1 MVGDAA
7 FERAARAAVRN
18 GTHVH
23 AEILASG
30 VVSTAAY
37 VRSLAVLLDAP
48 CLMHIDR
55 LAEVPARD
63 GGAPAVVHAVAGG
76 ASLVVVDATSD
87 PPGIVAARV
96 EAVRISGQAIALA
109 PRAAIMAALEAAGS
123 AAAIDTAVHGLK
135 RTAPESSAAGP
146 WRPWQYVL
154 PALVVGLVGGGA
166 FVLPA
171 ATAAVASGVIAVPF
185 LAVTVLRLLAL
196 REVLRRAPRGPAP
209 RRSSLPPPALPSYSV
224 LVPLFREAGVIPD
237 LVRALDA
244 LDYPRTKLEVLLLIE
259 SIDLETQAALLA
271 LQLPP
276 HFRIVHVPDCFPR
289 TKPKALNYALA
300 FARGDLVVVYDAE
313 DRPQPSQLRLAAD
326 LFARAPTDV
335 ACLQARL
342 NIYNPGESWFA
353 RQFTIEYSAL
363 FDAVLPALASLRLP
377 IPLGGTSNHFRRAAL
392 LDLQGWDPFNVTEDA
407 DLGIRLARSGTRTLV
422 LASTTWEE
430 APVAFPV
437 WLRQRTRWIKG
448 WMQTLLVHT
457 REPSALRRD
466 LGLLGALGVYA
477 VLGGL
482 IFSALAQPWFLML
495 VAYQIASGEFFAPP
509 ETLWSTFMISI
520 CWANLT
526 IGYLVSM
533 VVGFLSTWRRGRKR
547 LALEALMMPA
557 YWLLI
562 SFAAHRALYQ
572 LVREPYLWEKT
583 PHGVSRR
590 KGRTRRPVAA

>member
-1 MVGDAA
+1 
-7 FERAARAAVRN
+7 
-18 GTHVH
+18 
-23 AEILASG
+23 
-30 VVSTAAY
+30 
-37 VRSLAVLLDAP
+37 
-48 CLMHIDR
+48 
-55 LAEVPARD
+55 
-63 GGAPAVVHAVAGG
+63 
-76 ASLVVVDATSD
+76 
-87 PPGIVAARV
+87 
-96 EAVRISGQAIALA
+96 
-109 PRAAIMAALEAAGS
+109 
-123 AAAIDTAVHGLK
+123 
-135 RTAPESSAAGP
+135 
-146 WRPWQYVL
+146 
-154 PALVVGLVGGGA
+154 
-166 FVLPA
+166 
-171 ATAAVASGVIAVPF
+171 
-185 LAVTVLRLLAL
+185 
-196 REVLRRAPRGPAP
+196 
-209 RRSSLPPPALPSYSV
+209 V

-326 LFARAPTDV
+326 VFSRAPADV
-335 ACLQARL
+335 VCLQARL

-392 LDLQGWDPFNVTEDA
+392 IDLQGWDPFNVTEDA
-407 DLGIRLARSGTRTLV
+407 DLGIRLARNGYRTLV
-422 LASTTWEE
+422 LPSTTWEE

-466 LGLLGALGVYA
+466 LGLLGAVGVHA

-482 IFSALAQPWFLML
+482 VFSALAQPWFLML
-495 VAYQIASGEFFAPP
+495 VAYQVSSGEFFAPP
-509 ETLWSTFMISI
+509 ETLWSALMISI

-526 IGYLVSM
+526 IGYVVS
-533 VVGFLSTWRRGRKR
+533 VIVGFLSTWRRGRKR

-562 SFAAHRALYQ
+562 SLAAHRALYQ

-590 KGRTRRPVAA
+590 KSRMRRPLPA